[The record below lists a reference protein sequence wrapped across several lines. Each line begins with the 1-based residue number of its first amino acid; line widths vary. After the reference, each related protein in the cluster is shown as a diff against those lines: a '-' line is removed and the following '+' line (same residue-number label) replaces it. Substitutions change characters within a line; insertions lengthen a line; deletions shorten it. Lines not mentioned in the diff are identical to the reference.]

1 MVLDIKESKKHL
13 LIFIEIGGKM
23 PYIYAM
29 SDIHGYYDIMEQNL
43 EKINL
48 KDKGN
53 ILVFCGDY
61 IDHGSDS
68 CKVLY
73 RIKDLMEQY
82 PDQVVAVK
90 GNHEIMFLNFLE
102 AGYFDIWNINWLAED
117 KDFKTINTFISEE
130 TKNKIEFLKLVD
142 CLDELVFKTAN
153 LIKEDI
159 KFKHKDLIHW
169 LKNLPYYYETEK
181 QIFVHAGVDEE
192 AGKWWKITTTE
203 EIFTGKYPASFGYFY
218 KDIIAGHI
226 GTYSLKADK
235 NFHGVY
241 WDGMSHYFIDG
252 SVNISGVIPLLMY
265 DLESNKYIY

>member
-1 MVLDIKESKKHL
+1 
-13 LIFIEIGGKM
+13 M

-153 LIKEDI
+153 LIKKISNLSI
-159 KFKHKDLIHW
+159 KI
-169 LKNLPYYYETEK
+169 
-181 QIFVHAGVDEE
+181 
-192 AGKWWKITTTE
+192 
-203 EIFTGKYPASFGYFY
+203 
-218 KDIIAGHI
+218 
-226 GTYSLKADK
+226 
-235 NFHGVY
+235 
-241 WDGMSHYFIDG
+241 
-252 SVNISGVIPLLMY
+252 
-265 DLESNKYIY
+265 